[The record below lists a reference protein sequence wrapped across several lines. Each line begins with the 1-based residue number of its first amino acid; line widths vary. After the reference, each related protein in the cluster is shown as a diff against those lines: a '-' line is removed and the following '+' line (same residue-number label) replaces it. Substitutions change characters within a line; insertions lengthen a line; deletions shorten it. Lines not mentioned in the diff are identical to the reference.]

1 MSSTVQIDDAF
12 RISLPDEV
20 AMKIIALLPNAPLVC
35 KRVTLSWAKNLDYSG
50 TDDNPWLEIGKFWR
64 WFSIKDDSGK
74 VTLRFPSLLI
84 SNGCMII
91 EKLMQMV
98 FFQQVLVFIF

>member
-1 MSSTVQIDDAF
+1 MSSTGQIDDAF

-50 TDDNPWLEIGKFWR
+50 TDDNPWLKIGKFWR